1 MFSLRPGLQSL
12 ALLFCLVPSLSVFAQ
27 QEEEG
32 DAASSLLMTNY
43 NALREEGQ
51 GFYLVEKFLLYE
63 KPDSVPVPFVA
74 LAWWCELDFLFED
87 AADTTKYGYIG
98 KAVEYLLGSSLEE
111 AVAQGAEI
119 PQKIQPLSVSAVL
132 VPTLGLFEGQ
142 SHATHDDWIFRFWD
156 DGNTT
161 LPILGWEA
169 HDEGDTHPNSDTC
182 AVAGSGTFTKI
193 TAEAAAK
200 YIGMDVAD
208 MTPATCSQEYKKVWE
223 KSHALLDPIV
233 VSVAALEEKVAQ
245 QQADINELLSRMAA
259 TEGATGSGSGADGD
273 ATSTASTPFM
283 AAWYEHDTLGSVAK
297 AIMTASV
304 IIGLVAVDFIF

>member
-1 MFSLRPGLQSL
+1 MFVSPPVLKSL
-12 ALLFCLVPSLSVFAQ
+12 ALLVFLVPFSSVVAK
-27 QEEEG
+27 QEEES
-32 DAASSLLMTNY
+32 DNSSLLMTNF

-51 GFYLVEKFLLYE
+51 GFYLAEGSILYE
-63 KPDSVPVPFVA
+63 KPDSVTVSPVM
-74 LAWWCELDFLFED
+74 LSWWCDFEFSSD
-87 AADTTKYGYIG
+87 GNDIDTTKYGYIG

-119 PQKIQPLSVSAVL
+119 SQKIQPLSVSAVM
-132 VPTLGLFEGQ
+132 VPTLGIFEGQ
-142 SHATHDDWIFRFWD
+142 IHATQDDWIFRFWD
-156 DGNTT
+156 DGSAT
-161 LPILGWEA
+161 LPILGWEP

-283 AAWYEHDTLGSVAK
+283 AAWYEHDTLGSVVK